1 MFTLCFPS
9 AGCFLAWQE
18 MTWEQLREVKLG
30 NSPLINQGEVWGDT
44 FEVISRQ
51 GYLEIRLSCKTY
63 FKAFGTLS
71 TGQSHTNIPF
81 HVSFNK
87 ILWLFPPSAAA
98 SLYPSGHWGDSRG
111 LCHDPIKTQCSF
123 LRESCIPKVWG
134 SSEEFGIPTKTVLYP
149 TNSTDAAGTL
159 LLMRFVSCRN

>member
-9 AGCFLAWQE
+9 AECFLAWQE
-18 MTWEQLREVKLG
+18 MTQEQLQGEVKLG
-30 NSPLINQGEVWGDT
+30 NSPLINQGEVWGDP

-111 LCHDPIKTQCSF
+111 LCHDPIKTQDTLQWPVLIS
-123 LRESCIPKVWG
+123 VW
-134 SSEEFGIPTKTVLYP
+134 ILYP
-149 TNSTDAAGTL
+149 KGLGIIWRVWDSYQNSAL
-159 LLMRFVSCRN
+159 SHQ